1 MPIHEIEAKVNLGPL
16 FVGRVG
22 GVVETDHTRVS
33 GPAGNLRKAFTV
45 VNPVT
50 IEAIKYNGT
59 TPDEGSKQIFI
70 GSQINEDPNLKKQ
83 FFFVDSGAEEDDI
96 RGRWKFF
103 LDLPKELTEDLPE
116 DFNE

>member
-50 IEAIKYNGT
+50 IEAIYYNGT
-59 TPDEGSKQIFI
+59 PDERTKQIFV
-70 GSQINEDPNLKKQ
+70 GSQINEDPDLKKQ
-83 FFFVDSGAEEDDI
+83 FFFMDSGGENDPI

-103 LDLPKELTEDLPE
+103 FDLPRQLVEGFSD
-116 DFNE
+116 